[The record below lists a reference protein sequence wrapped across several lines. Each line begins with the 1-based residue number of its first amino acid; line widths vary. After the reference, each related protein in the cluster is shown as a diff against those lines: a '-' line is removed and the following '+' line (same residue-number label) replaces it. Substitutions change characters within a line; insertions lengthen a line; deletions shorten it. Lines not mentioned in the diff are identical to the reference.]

1 MGDGI
6 PVGKMS
12 EGERMS
18 IRQGIKQF
26 VVDLLKGMRK
36 EGIDTGEDTDEVIR
50 MLENAEVIE

>member
-1 MGDGI
+1 
-6 PVGKMS
+6 
-12 EGERMS
+12 MS